1 MIADQADQEQIIRL
15 NYYDLLLISIY
26 ICTIYPYITTTT
38 LCQISQSSHWE
49 NLDFLHLLLSL
60 IINKIPPS
68 FVGGANF
75 LLFFFMVKNE
85 ADLRFCHHCWK
96 QINLVLCNNDA
107 HINFNLDWNWNCRY
121 YNSKIIVVC
130 FIRGHNP

>member
-26 ICTIYPYITTTT
+26 MYMYNLPLHHYYYLLSDLPI
-38 LCQISQSSHWE
+38 QSLGESG
-49 NLDFLHLLLSL
+49 FSSLLLSL

-107 HINFNLDWNWNCRY
+107 HINFNLD
-121 YNSKIIVVC
+121 
-130 FIRGHNP
+130 